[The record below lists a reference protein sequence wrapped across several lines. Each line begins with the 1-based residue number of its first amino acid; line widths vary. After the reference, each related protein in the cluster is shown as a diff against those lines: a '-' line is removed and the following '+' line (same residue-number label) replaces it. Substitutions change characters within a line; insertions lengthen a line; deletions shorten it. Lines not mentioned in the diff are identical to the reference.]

1 VMANKML
8 GSRQKLSFR
17 IEPSQRMAKPRNP
30 LALLAKQRVAGLHRK
45 SASALRQAARLE
57 MHKKLKQPE
66 PE

>member
-1 VMANKML
+1 MANKTL

-17 IEPSQRMAKPRNP
+17 IEPSQRMTKPRNP
-30 LALLAKQRVAGLHRK
+30 LAVLAKKRVAGPHGK

-57 MHKKLKQPE
+57 TRKKLDDPE